1 MSTQSLRE
9 LLESELA
16 ALSDCDED
24 DSIDDEVEY
33 GTKGLS
39 KIDRILEAPKSDVDD
54 GDNILSSL
62 DEWRL
67 LMESS
72 EQAERRLQNMELSF
86 NNCLRDETEPL
97 AVASIRSTAEDSFVV
112 DLDRFPDSHP
122 ADTVI
127 FAGGRQIIS
136 DVTTTNVNQ
145 QDNDAITK
153 ELLDLMHCMIEAV
166 ERSAPII
173 RAPAL
178 KPVMTRI
185 DWSKLPNVIGEDDII
200 EEDNASSGIAN
211 LVNSIAQV
219 APYIDATSYSSGDV
233 ERTKRSTEM
242 QEQLKTAEDNL
253 LLDADSAQEKA
264 MQLRKRLHDK
274 KMRMEDEL
282 GALKRDQSSVRRLFD
297 VLSVLLFPSDLST
310 GSIKHYNILNI
321 QL

>member
-1 MSTQSLRE
+1 
-9 LLESELA
+9 
-16 ALSDCDED
+16 
-24 DSIDDEVEY
+24 
-33 GTKGLS
+33 
-39 KIDRILEAPKSDVDD
+39 
-54 GDNILSSL
+54 
-62 DEWRL
+62 
-67 LMESS
+67 MESS

-86 NNCLRDETEPL
+86 NNCLLDETEPL
-97 AVASIRSTAEDSFVV
+97 AVVPIRSTAEDTCVV

-122 ADTVI
+122 ADDVI

-136 DVTTTNVNQ
+136 DVTATNVNQ
-145 QDNDAITK
+145 QDLDAITT

-178 KPVMTRI
+178 KAVMTRI
-185 DWSKLPNVIGEDDII
+185 DWSQLPHVIGEDDII
-200 EEDNASSGIAN
+200 GEDNASSGVAN
-211 LVNSIAQV
+211 LVNIAQV

-274 KMRMEDEL
+274 KLRMEDEL
-282 GALKRDQSSVRRLFD
+282 GALKRDQSSVRRLFFMYS
-297 VLSVLLFPSDLST
+297 LGCSSLPNFL
-310 GSIKHYNILNI
+310 
-321 QL
+321 

>member
-1 MSTQSLRE
+1 
-9 LLESELA
+9 
-16 ALSDCDED
+16 
-24 DSIDDEVEY
+24 
-33 GTKGLS
+33 
-39 KIDRILEAPKSDVDD
+39 
-54 GDNILSSL
+54 
-62 DEWRL
+62 
-67 LMESS
+67 MESS

-86 NNCLRDETEPL
+86 NNCLLDETEPL
-97 AVASIRSTAEDSFVV
+97 AVVSIRSTAEDSFVV

-122 ADTVI
+122 ADDVI
-127 FAGGRQIIS
+127 FAGGRQVIS
-136 DVTTTNVNQ
+136 GVTPTNDNQ
-145 QDNDAITK
+145 QDHDIIRK

-185 DWSKLPNVIGEDDII
+185 DWSQLPHVIGEDDII

-274 KMRMEDEL
+274 KLRMEDEL
-282 GALKRDQSSVRRLFD
+282 GALKRDQSSVRNLFD
-297 VLSVLLFPSDLST
+297 VLSGLLFPSDLSI
-310 GSIKHYNILNI
+310 GSIKHYKILNI
-321 QL
+321 QI